1 MGSEMVQRKSQ
12 RKQTVFYLEV
22 VDVEIDQP
30 TGRLVDLTAEGLMLI
45 HEQPLAINRLY
56 QLRILLP
63 KKLGGA
69 SQVEC
74 TTECRWCRPSVNTDF
89 FDAGLRI
96 VDLSEEDAAR
106 IDMIMKYYSFGGAV

>member
-45 HEQPLAINRLY
+45 HEHPLAINRLY

-74 TTECRWCRPSVNTDF
+74 TAECRWCRPSVNTDF